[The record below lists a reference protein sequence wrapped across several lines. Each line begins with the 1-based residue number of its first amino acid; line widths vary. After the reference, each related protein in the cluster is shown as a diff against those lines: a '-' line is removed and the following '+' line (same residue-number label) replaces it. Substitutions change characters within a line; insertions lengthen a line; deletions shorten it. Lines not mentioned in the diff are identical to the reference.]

1 MGEKLSDELK
11 KKKANCTTVPKKQV
25 KSVLKVPYSI
35 LRLPCKDFFYL

>member
-11 KKKANCTTVPKKQV
+11 KKANCTMVPKKQV